1 MTRELEFMSHQ
12 LREEQQR
19 IMEDLAAG
27 NAKDHGAYQH
37 ACGVIRGLLI
47 ANNVIREMAER
58 LEKEDE

>member
-1 MTRELEFMSHQ
+1 MIRELEFISQ
-12 LREEQQR
+12 KLRDEQQR

-47 ANNVIREMAER
+47 ANNVLAEMAER
-58 LEKEDE
+58 LEKDDE